1 MAASPPS
8 RVTLADFRA
17 MQALLLD
24 TRHQLDASCKPAKT
38 GPLAYAPVSIKCTRR
53 VGGLRRTSNRT

>member
-1 MAASPPS
+1 MMAASSPS

-24 TRHQLDASCKPAKT
+24 IRQQLQGCK
-38 GPLAYAPVSIKCTRR
+38 R
-53 VGGLRRTSNRT
+53 